1 MKITILTAGSRGD
14 IQPFVA
20 LGLGLRAAGHAVTI
34 CTGRTFEPLVTQ
46 YGLAFAP
53 MNDEF
58 LSIGESD
65 AGREAIEGGGRGLGL
80 INKVKPMIR
89 KMIDDQWA
97 AAQGSDA
104 IIYHPKTLAGT
115 YIADALGIPV
125 FVSIPLPLLTSTRA
139 FANPIVPPSLKL
151 GGTFNRL
158 TYGVVRLIKAPYMG
172 VINDWRLSVGLPKR
186 SWRAD
191 DLVRTDGRPV
201 PVLYPVS
208 PLVVPPPADYPA
220 SVHVTGYW
228 FLDAPAGWQPPADLQ
243 AFLDAGDPPVYAG
256 FGSMAGT
263 DPAAKARL
271 VLDALA
277 QAGQRGIIARGWGG
291 LSADD
296 LPDSVFMLDQA
307 PHDWL
312 FPRAAAVVHHGG
324 AGTTAAALRAGKP
337 QVICPFLADQPF
349 WGQRVADLGAGAQPI
364 PQKRLTVD
372 KLAAAIRAAVSDKA
386 MIHCADEIGVKVRA
400 EDGVGTAVSIIDQA
414 FA

>member
-20 LGLGLRAAGHAVTI
+20 LGSGLQAAGHAVTI
-34 CTGRTFEPLVTQ
+34 CTGRTFAPLVTQ

-58 LSIGESD
+58 LSIGTSD

-125 FVSIPLPLLTSTRA
+125 FVSIPLPLLTPTRA
-139 FANPIVPPSLKL
+139 FANPIIPPSLRL
-151 GGTFNRL
+151 GGAFNRL

-172 VINDWRLSVGLPKR
+172 VINDWRASVGLPKR

-191 DLVRTDGRPV
+191 DLVRVDGHPV

-208 PLVVPPPADYPA
+208 PLVVPPPADYPD

-228 FLDAPAGWQPPADLQ
+228 FLDAPVDWQPPADLQ
-243 AFLDAGDPPVYAG
+243 AFLDAGDPPVYVG

-291 LSADD
+291 LHASD

-312 FPRAAAVVHHGG
+312 FPQVAAVVHHGG

-337 QVICPFLADQPF
+337 QVICPFIADQPF
-349 WGQRVADLGAGAQPI
+349 WGQRVAGLGVGVPPI
-364 PQKRLTVD
+364 PQKRLSAD
-372 KLAAAIRAAVSDKA
+372 ALAAAIRAVVA
-386 MIHCADEIGVKVRA
+386 IRR
-400 EDGVGTAVSIIDQA
+400 
-414 FA
+414 